1 MQFPPATNRHGLS
14 LPDRPFRATGT
25 MGGMAFL
32 MRVSL
37 PDVPGSLGALAS
49 AIGAAG
55 GNIEAIEIVEHRSD
69 GVAVDDVLLEL
80 PPSVLPDTVISWCQ
94 KLEGVRV
101 QWISRYAAGAS
112 LRMDLEA
119 VEALTDDPA
128 EAVRR
133 LVELIPVTFRCDW
146 AMGVHRTDAGVAQF
160 AATHSAPDLPA
171 SADEWLGHK
180 RATHLDPVP
189 AWDSTVLGL
198 APVSGPDEVVVF
210 GRRGGPEILESEL
223 ARLAH
228 LAALAASISAA
239 LA

>member
-1 MQFPPATNRHGLS
+1 MSRCPTSP
-14 LPDRPFRATGT
+14 
-25 MGGMAFL
+25 
-32 MRVSL
+32 
-37 PDVPGSLGALAS
+37 
-49 AIGAAG
+49 
-55 GNIEAIEIVEHRSD
+55 AIEIVEHRAD

-94 KLEGVRV
+94 KLDGVRV

-128 EAVRR
+128 GARTR

-146 AMGVHRTDAGVAQF
+146 AMGVHRTDAGVVQF
-160 AATHSAPDLPA
+160 AATHAAPDLPPE
-171 SADEWLGHK
+171 ADDWLGHK
-180 RATHLDPVP
+180 QAQHLPPVP
-189 AWDSTVLGL
+189 SWDSTVLAV

-228 LAALAASISAA
+228 LAALAASIGAA

>member
-1 MQFPPATNRHGLS
+1 
-14 LPDRPFRATGT
+14 
-25 MGGMAFL
+25 MAFL

-37 PDVPGSLGALAS
+37 PDVPGSLGLLAS

-69 GVAVDDVLLEL
+69 GVAIDDVLLEL
-80 PPSVLPDTVISWCQ
+80 PPSVMPDTVISWCH

-119 VEALTDDPA
+119 VESLTEQPAKALA
-128 EAVRR
+128 R
-133 LVELIPVTFRCDW
+133 LIDLVPVTFRCDW
-146 AMGVHRTDAGVAQF
+146 AIGVRRVDGQPVQF
-160 AATHSAPDLPA
+160 AASHTAPDLPPEAA
-171 SADEWLGHK
+171 SWLGHT
-180 RATHLDPVP
+180 RARHLPPVP
-189 AWDSTVLGL
+189 AWDGTVLGMS
-198 APVSGPDEVVVF
+198 PISGPDEVVVF

-228 LAALAASISAA
+228 LAALAASIEAA
-239 LA
+239 LR